1 MAKFIMTFEDNK
13 IKKELFFRG
22 EKFQSIFEPAVFGM
36 ASTDVCFLA
45 QYEKAHGEVENS
57 LLQIHL
63 DNLDFGDED
72 EVREAVAY
80 LDEIEGE

>member
-1 MAKFIMTFEDNK
+1 MAKFIITFEDNK

-45 QYEKAHGEVENS
+45 QYENKMGKVKDD
-57 LLQIHL
+57 LLQTHL

-72 EVREAVAY
+72 ELREAVAY
-80 LDEIEGE
+80 LDEIEDK

>member
-13 IKKELFFRG
+13 IKKELFFKG

-36 ASTDVCFLA
+36 VSTDVCFLA
-45 QYEKAHGEVENS
+45 QYENAHGKVEND
-57 LLQIHL
+57 LLQTHL

-72 EVREAVAY
+72 ELREAIAY